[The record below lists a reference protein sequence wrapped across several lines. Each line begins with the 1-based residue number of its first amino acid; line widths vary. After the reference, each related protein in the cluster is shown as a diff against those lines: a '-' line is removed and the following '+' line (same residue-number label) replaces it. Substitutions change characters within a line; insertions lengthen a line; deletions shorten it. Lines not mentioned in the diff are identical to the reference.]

1 MKEYSND
8 IKSQEILYELEDYVA
23 CCLYPEHI
31 NIYHYT
37 EYKTPLKGNVKEGW
51 LSCGAWYL
59 REDGKYFDSNNYY
72 GRGLGT
78 ADSIEEII
86 DKMRKKN
93 NLD

>member
-1 MKEYSND
+1 M
-8 IKSQEILYELEDYVA
+8 
-23 CCLYPEHI
+23 
-31 NIYHYT
+31 
-37 EYKTPLKGNVKEGW
+37 KEGW